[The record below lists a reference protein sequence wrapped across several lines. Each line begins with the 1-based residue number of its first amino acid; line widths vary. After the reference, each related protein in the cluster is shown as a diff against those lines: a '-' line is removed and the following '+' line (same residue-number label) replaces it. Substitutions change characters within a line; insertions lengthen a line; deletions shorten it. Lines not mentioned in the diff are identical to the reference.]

1 MSRFANSQSDVSK
14 SESVQGLVSYLE
26 ERWLERYVPAAEA
39 WCSEM
44 GAMHIDEVLDE
55 VDAFAEA
62 LKLKPL
68 EVKRFLGKPRS
79 PRAAPAAPV
88 KKSWADVESD
98 DESPLALLRRSPA
111 SRPSRMTRRRRRP
124 RRPA

>member
-1 MSRFANSQSDVSK
+1 
-14 SESVQGLVSYLE
+14 
-26 ERWLERYVPAAEA
+26 
-39 WCSEM
+39 M

-79 PRAAPAAPV
+79 PGAAPAAPV

-98 DESPLALLRRSPA
+98 DESPLALAKPQSSLETESDAASTTAPSTCMTPEPA
-111 SRPSRMTRRRRRP
+111 SDGFRPVGGKKARRTP
-124 RRPA
+124 SDTASTCVSEV

>member
-1 MSRFANSQSDVSK
+1 MSRFATSQSDVSK

-68 EVKRFLGKPRS
+68 ELKRFLGKPRS
-79 PRAAPAAPV
+79 PRTAPV
-88 KKSWADVESD
+88 LPRTPAPQDSD
-98 DESPLALLRRSPA
+98 ATSTAPSTIAA
-111 SRPSRMTRRRRRP
+111 SELDSDGFQTV
-124 RRPA
+124 